1 MNQPF
6 TKIGFALFFPV
17 ALLSGA
23 GPVTTKFVGSQAC
36 SRCHLQ
42 ISVNYASSPMGL
54 SMVPAS
60 ETRERVLPAGSQTVT
75 NGNISFK
82 VSRRGDDLYQEESQ
96 TDASGTLVFKKV
108 YKLEYALGSG
118 SNGIS
123 YAVRKGNYIFEA
135 PLSYY
140 QRDRAWHLSPGYE
153 KTNAGFSRPLSSG
166 CVTCHSGR
174 VNAVPDRDGLYRD
187 PAFSELAIGC
197 ENCHGPGSLHVQKP
211 ASSNIV
217 NPAKLSGSRADEIC
231 MNCHQAGD
239 ARAFQQ
245 GKTSEDVRPG
255 IPLIDV
261 LAIFKI
267 PSSLSKDRANDL
279 LEHHSSMQTSK
290 CFQGSNGRLRCNTCH
305 DPHARPTKTETTAYF
320 DQKCL
325 GCHTV
330 SSCKRAVA
338 PGLHS
343 GSGCADCHMPKR
355 EIGTI
360 SHSALTDHRIAAR
373 PREPLP
379 PVTNQPPA
387 AKVADLDLVN
397 RSNSEPLSP
406 LVLWQAYGELSERQA
421 HYQSR
426 YFELLDVVAKQY
438 PGNSLVQAALGR
450 KIFRQGG
457 PGANERA
464 IIHLQTAIKSGFT
477 APTAFEDL
485 ADAFA
490 AVGKADD
497 SIDTLKQGLALSP
510 YASRLHKS
518 LILQYVTS
526 KRYSLAKEEI
536 RSYLELFP
544 EDSFIRDLLLKA
556 GG

>member
-1 MNQPF
+1 VNRTF
-6 TKIGFALFFPV
+6 SKIGCALFLPA

-23 GPVTTKFVGSQAC
+23 VRGTAKYVGSQAC
-36 SRCHLQ
+36 FRCHLR
-42 ISVNYASSPMGL
+42 ISADYAASPMGL
-54 SMVPAS
+54 SMVAAS
-60 ETRERVLPAGSQTVT
+60 ASRERVLPAGPQTVT
-75 NGNISFK
+75 NGSFSFV
-82 VSRRGDDLYQEESQ
+82 VSWLGKDLFQEESQ
-96 TDASGTLVFKKV
+96 TDAFGTLVFKKS

-118 SNGIS
+118 LNGIS

-153 KTNAGFSRPLSSG
+153 QTNAGFSRPLSSG

-174 VNAVPDRDGLYRD
+174 VNAAPDRDGLYGD
-187 PAFSELAIGC
+187 PPFPELAIGC

-211 ASSNIV
+211 AKSNVV
-217 NPAKLSGSRADEIC
+217 NPAKLSGSGADEIC

-239 ARAFQQ
+239 ARVYQQ
-245 GKTSEDVRPG
+245 GKTSADVRPG
-255 IPLIDV
+255 TPLIDV
-261 LAIFKI
+261 LAIFKV
-267 PSSLSKDRANDL
+267 PSSLSKDRASDL
-279 LEHHSSMQTSK
+279 LEHHSSMQMSK

-305 DPHARPTKTETTAYF
+305 DPHARPTKAETATYF

-325 GCHTV
+325 ACHTV
-330 SSCKRAVA
+330 SSCKRTVA
-338 PGLHS
+338 PDLHS
-343 GSGCADCHMPKR
+343 GTGCVGCHMPKR
-355 EIGTI
+355 EIGFI

-373 PREPLP
+373 PNEPLP
-379 PVTNQPPA
+379 PVTNQQPST
-387 AKVADLDLVN
+387 KIVDLELVN
-397 RSNSEPLSP
+397 RSGSQPLSP

-421 HYQSR
+421 QYKYR
-426 YFELLDVVAKQY
+426 YLELLDIVEKQY

-457 PGANERA
+457 PGANESA
-464 IIHLQTAIKSGFT
+464 VTHLQTAIQSGFA

-485 ADAFA
+485 ADAFTA
-490 AVGKADD
+490 MGKADD
-497 SIDTLKQGLALSP
+497 AIETLKQGLALSP

-518 LILQYVTS
+518 LILQYVNS
-526 KRYSLAKEEI
+526 KRYALAKDEI
-536 RSYLELFP
+536 RSYLGLFP